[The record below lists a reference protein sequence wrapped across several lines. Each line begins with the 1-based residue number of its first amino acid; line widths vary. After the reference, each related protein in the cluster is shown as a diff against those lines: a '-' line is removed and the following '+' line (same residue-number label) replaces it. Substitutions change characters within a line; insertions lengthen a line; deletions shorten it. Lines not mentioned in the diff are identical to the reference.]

1 MSLRVPKKP
10 GRPKGPP
17 RLTATMFYKYL
28 RCPHWVYWDIY
39 GDQSEKAEANAFAE
53 KIWEHGIIH
62 EKEVVAHYGDYD
74 EVPEEAPEEDRL
86 RRTAELMR
94 KGSRIIYHGLLMD
107 GNWVGVPDL
116 LLRASLP
123 LGRRSV
129 FGDYAYEPY
138 DIKSAHIERP
148 EDSRD
153 EYKFQLA
160 FYALILEKL
169 QGVRPEYGHLI
180 DAERRVIDIR
190 INDVLDEF
198 HLTLREIE
206 KIMGG
211 DKPAPFLASACKES
225 PWFSKCKADAEA
237 CDDIC
242 LIYKIRRSD
251 HAKLYEAGVKT
262 VTELATADLDDLEQ
276 AVEGMSRRKLEA
288 LQRQA
293 LSLHEKKLIVI
304 QKNPLPTAATEIYFD
319 IEGDPLRG
327 VEYLFGLLIASAK
340 GGSRPKADQPRADA
354 SGGKGRRSKGKYEYF
369 LAQESED
376 EKKAWHEF
384 LSFVKNLPDD
394 APIFHYGT
402 YERAVV
408 TRLTSRYGG
417 DQLAIDKL
425 ERQMFNLLTSV
436 CESVAL
442 PVYFYSL
449 KDIAKE
455 LGFRWRHKAA
465 GGANS
470 ITWYEQYLNLKDSK
484 KTSARAKKILQD
496 IIDYNED
503 DVRATLF
510 LKRWLDDLPEPI

>member
-1 MSLRVPKKP
+1 MSRRTAKKP

-17 RLTATMFYKYL
+17 RITASMFYKYL
-28 RCPHWVYWDIY
+28 RCPHWVYWDLY
-39 GDQSEKAEANAFAE
+39 GDKDEKAEVSALTE
-53 KIWEHGIIH
+53 KIWEHGLVH

-74 EVPEEAPEEDRL
+74 EVPEDLPEEDRL
-86 RRTAELMR
+86 RRTAELME

-107 GNWVGVPDL
+107 ANWVGVPDL

-129 FGDYAYEPY
+129 FGDYIYEPY

-148 EDSRD
+148 EDARD

-180 DAERRVIDIR
+180 DADRRVVDIR

-206 KIMGG
+206 KILSGE
-211 DKPAPFLASACKES
+211 KPPPFLASACKES
-225 PWFSKCKADAEA
+225 PWFAKCKLEAEA

-242 LIYKIRRSD
+242 LIYKIRRPD

-262 VTELATADLDDLEQ
+262 LTELANADLGDLEQ
-276 AVEGMSRRKLEA
+276 AVEGMSRRKLES
-288 LQRQA
+288 LKRQA
-293 LSLHEKKLIVI
+293 VALHEKKLVVI

-319 IEGDPLRG
+319 IEGDPLRS
-327 VEYLFGLLIASAK
+327 VEYLFGALVVK
-340 GGSRPKADQPRADA
+340 GK
-354 SGGKGRRSKGKYEYF
+354 KSKGKYEYF
-369 LAQESED
+369 LAPEPED
-376 EKKAWHEF
+376 EKKAWSEF
-384 LSFVKNLPDD
+384 LAFVKNLPDD

-408 TRLTSRYGG
+408 TRLAERYGG
-417 DQLAIDKL
+417 DQRAIDKL
-425 ERQMFNLLTSV
+425 ERQMFNLLTAV

-449 KDIAKE
+449 KDIARE

-470 ITWYEQYLNLKDSK
+470 ITWYEEYLNLKDFK
-484 KTSARAKKILQD
+484 KTAAKAKKILQD

-503 DVRATLF
+503 DVCATLF

>member
-1 MSLRVPKKP
+1 MSPRPVKKII
-10 GRPKGPP
+10 RHKGPP

-39 GDQSEKAEANAFAE
+39 GDADDKAEVNAITE
-53 KIWEHGIIH
+53 KIWEHGVIH

-74 EVPEEAPEEDRL
+74 EVEEDAPEDDRV
-86 RRTAELMR
+86 RRTLELM
-94 KGSRIIYHGLLMD
+94 KQGSRIIYHGLLMD
-107 GNWVGVPDL
+107 ANWVGVPDL

-123 LGRRSV
+123 LGRRSA
-129 FGDYAYEPY
+129 FGDYIYEPY

-148 EDSRD
+148 EDARD

-180 DAERRVIDIR
+180 DAERRVTDIR

-206 KIMGG
+206 KIMAGE
-211 DKPAPFLASACKES
+211 KPAPFLASACKES
-225 PWFSKCKADAEA
+225 PWFKKCKLDAET

-251 HAKLYEAGVKT
+251 HAKLYAAGVKT
-262 VTELATADLDDLEQ
+262 VTELAAADIGDLEQ
-276 AVEGMSRRKLEA
+276 SVEGMSRRKLEA

-293 LSLHEKKLIVI
+293 QALHEKKMIVI
-304 QKNPLPTAATEIYFD
+304 QKNPLPGAPTEVYFD

-327 VEYLFGLLIASAK
+327 VEYLFGLLVVN
-340 GGSRPKADQPRADA
+340 GTRA
-354 SGGKGRRSKGKYEYF
+354 KGKYEYF
-369 LAQESED
+369 LAPVPED
-376 EKKAWHEF
+376 EKTAWHEF
-384 LSFVKNLPDD
+384 LAFVKNLPDD
-394 APIFHYGT
+394 APVFHYGT
-402 YERAVV
+402 YERTVV
-408 TRLTSRYGG
+408 SRLANRYGG
-417 DQLAIDKL
+417 DQEAIDKL
-425 ERQMFNLLTSV
+425 ERQMFNLLTTV

-449 KDIAKE
+449 KDIAKS
-455 LGFRWRHKAA
+455 LDFRWRHKEA

-470 ITWYEQYLNLKDSK
+470 ITWYEDYLQLKDSK
-484 KTSARAKKILQD
+484 KTAAKAKKILQD

-510 LKRWLDDLPEPI
+510 LKRWLDELPEPK

>member
-1 MSLRVPKKP
+1 MSSRVLKKA
-10 GRPKGPP
+10 GRLKRPP

-28 RCPHWVYWDIY
+28 RCPHWVYWDLY
-39 GDQSEKAEANAFAE
+39 GDQDEKAEVNTLTE
-53 KIWEHGIIH
+53 KIWEHGVIH

-74 EVPEEAPEEDRL
+74 EVPEDAPEEDRL
-86 RRTAELMR
+86 VRTAELMR

-116 LLRASLP
+116 LFRASLP

-129 FGDYAYEPY
+129 FGDYIYEPY

-148 EDSRD
+148 EDVRD

-169 QGVRPEYGHLI
+169 QGVRPEYGHII

-190 INDVLDEF
+190 VNDVLDEF

-206 KIMGG
+206 KIMSGE
-211 DKPAPFLASACKES
+211 KPAPFLASACKES
-225 PWFSKCKADAEA
+225 PWFAKCKADAET

-251 HAKLYEAGVKT
+251 HAKLYDAGVKT
-262 VTELATADLDDLEQ
+262 VTELAAADIDDLEQ
-276 AVEGMSRRKLEA
+276 TIEGMSRRKIEA

-293 LSLHEKKLIVI
+293 LSLHEKRLIVI
-304 QKNPLPTAATEIYFD
+304 QKNPLPAAATEIHFD

-327 VEYLFGLLIASAK
+327 VEYLFGLLVVK
-340 GGSRPKADQPRADA
+340 GD
-354 SGGKGRRSKGKYEYF
+354 RSKGKYEYF
-369 LAQESED
+369 LAPKPED
-376 EKKAWHEF
+376 EGAAWHEF
-384 LSFVKNLPDD
+384 LSFVKDIPDD

-402 YERAVV
+402 YERTVV
-408 TRLTSRYGG
+408 ARLTERYGG
-417 DQLAIDKL
+417 DAEAVEKL
-425 ERQMFNLLTSV
+425 ERQMFNLLTTV

-455 LGFRWRHKAA
+455 LGFRWRHKDA

-470 ITWYEQYLNLKDSK
+470 ITWYEQYLKLKDSK
-484 KTSARAKKILQD
+484 KTAAKAKKILQD